1 MTAACWRCNTDSPSK
16 WRPPPTK
23 FKSPFFIVITG
34 SNSIN
39 DAGRKCQDVFSTITW
54 RPRVI
59 RWHKT
64 WASPPRICQMS
75 QYYCACRMILIAFFS
90 QVAINDYL
98 AYFSFSLLSCQSEKV
113 EEVLKA
119 LCLITSCL
127 TTICLLTFVRTSFS
141 SRASLQVPISCT
153 LTGTHKFTSL
163 LWNFY
168 RRKFM

>member
-1 MTAACWRCNTDSPSK
+1 MSRCLEHNHFAASCDQMAQNL
-16 WRPPPTK
+16 
-23 FKSPFFIVITG
+23 G
-34 SNSIN
+34 SSSSDMSNVTILLCLQNDLNS
-39 DAGRKCQDVFSTITW
+39 
-54 RPRVI
+54 
-59 RWHKT
+59 
-64 WASPPRICQMS
+64 
-75 QYYCACRMILIAFFS
+75 FFS

-119 LCLITSCL
+119 LCLITSSL

-141 SRASLQVPISCT
+141 SSASRQVPISCT

-168 RRKFM
+168 RRKFISRNCK